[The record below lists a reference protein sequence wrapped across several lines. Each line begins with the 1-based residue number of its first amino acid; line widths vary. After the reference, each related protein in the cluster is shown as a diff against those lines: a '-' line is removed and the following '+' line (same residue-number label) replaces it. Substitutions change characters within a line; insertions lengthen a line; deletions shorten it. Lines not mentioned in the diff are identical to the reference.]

1 MASVEDL
8 IPHRAPWLLV
18 DRVVEAGEGR
28 VLAEKTVTAD
38 DPLYS
43 DGLPETLVI
52 EALAQA
58 AACVRG
64 SERGQH
70 RGFLVAASKFEFARR
85 ARAGETLTLRAERT
99 ATLGALHRFS
109 AQASVGD
116 EVLCKGELSFAIE
129 GA

>member
-18 DRVVEAGEGR
+18 DRVIEAGEGR
-28 VLAEKTVTAD
+28 VRAEKTVTAD
-38 DPLYS
+38 DPLVA
-43 DGLPETLVI
+43 DGLPELLLV

-64 SERGQH
+64 SEHGQH
-70 RGFLVAASKFEFARR
+70 RGFLVAASRFEFSRR
-85 ARAGETLTLRAERT
+85 VRAGETLTLRAERT

-109 AQASVGD
+109 AEAAVG
-116 EVLCKGELSFAIE
+116 EERICRGELSFAIE
-129 GA
+129 VE